1 MLEYL
6 RLVSEFNWWNPLN
19 CVASFLGGAEGKR
32 AVREHWRQACAP
44 GRLARSL
51 EASAD
56 LVYKRLLRFFNER
69 KFVPIL
75 GTGAEIKSD
84 DSLPRL
90 RSRQGEIALQSA
102 DGFPNRCISSSFR
115 QEQCHVDSQHR
126 GVRPFLLIELHPWT
140 LRFGDCTVS

>member
-1 MLEYL
+1 MIRRAAAAGVVADASYRLLADLKFSLQILEDGAYVNIDEPGILYRRHPNSDHVTNCPAEIHMLEYL

-19 CVASFLGGAEGKR
+19 CVVASFLGGVEGRR

-69 KFVPIL
+69 KVVP
-75 GTGAEIKSD
+75 
-84 DSLPRL
+84 
-90 RSRQGEIALQSA
+90 
-102 DGFPNRCISSSFR
+102 
-115 QEQCHVDSQHR
+115 V
-126 GVRPFLLIELHPWT
+126 
-140 LRFGDCTVS
+140 